1 MIPTRYDSICRFI
14 KIYHFWFVGSRV
26 MWLSFHCQPLKPQIS
41 IIQKCPLFVKRL
53 ASKLLLDSARCSFVD
68 HSKSFSTRSEP
79 ALSGTD
85 WSIARMEIGYLF
97 QVHCC
102 DIELL
107 SAEKEKKNELKNWG
121 SLSLCPLFFGSLTI
135 DRFYFSSNWVII
147 HRKTNNCQLV

>member
-1 MIPTRYDSICRFI
+1 MRLP
-14 KIYHFWFVGSRV
+14 
-26 MWLSFHCQPLKPQIS
+26 FHCQPLKPQIS
-41 IIQKCPLFVKRL
+41 IILNCPLFVKRI

-79 ALSGTD
+79 ALSGAG

-107 SAEKEKKNELKNWG
+107 SAEKEKKNELKN
-121 SLSLCPLFFGSLTI
+121 
-135 DRFYFSSNWVII
+135 
-147 HRKTNNCQLV
+147 